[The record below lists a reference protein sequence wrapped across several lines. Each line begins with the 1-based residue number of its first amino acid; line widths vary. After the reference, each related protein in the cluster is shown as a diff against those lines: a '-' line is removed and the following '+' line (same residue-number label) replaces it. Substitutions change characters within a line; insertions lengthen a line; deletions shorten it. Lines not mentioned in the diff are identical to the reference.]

1 VFCEL
6 VSVSCPV
13 SLFLVVISWARNL
26 PNAPCLLDSFPWC
39 HYSAATPHFVYRVLK
54 GSNLQRSQGR
64 VLWPLETYSWLLV
77 SRKK

>member
-13 SLFLVVISWARNL
+13 NFFLVVISWARNL
-26 PNAPCLLDSFPWC
+26 PPFLDSFPWC

-64 VLWPLETYSWLLV
+64 VLWPLET
-77 SRKK
+77 